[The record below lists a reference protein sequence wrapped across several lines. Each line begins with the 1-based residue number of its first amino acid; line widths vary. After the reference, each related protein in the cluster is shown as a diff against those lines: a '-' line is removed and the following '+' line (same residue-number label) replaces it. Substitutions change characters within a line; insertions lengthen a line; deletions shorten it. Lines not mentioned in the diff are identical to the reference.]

1 MPTWSNIYFQN
12 SASPL
17 MEQMILFHDNIM
29 FIMMMILTM
38 VFIMMMNI
46 SMNKFNNMKLIE
58 NQKIEIIW
66 TMIPM
71 IILIYIAIPSLH
83 LLYLSD
89 ETMNPSITIKI
100 IGHQWYW
107 SYEYSDFKNYQF
119 DSYMIKDNN
128 LNNFRIMDVDNRT
141 IVPMKI
147 YIRSLIS
154 SSDVIHA
161 WTIPA
166 LAVKADALPSR
177 INQLLFYT
185 NRPGIFFGQCSEI
198 CGVNHSF
205 MPICI
210 ESINNSSFI
219 KWMKNF

>member
-29 FIMMMILTM
+29 FIMMMILIL
-38 VFIMMMNI
+38 VFIMMINI
-46 SMNKFNNMKLIE
+46 LMNKFNNLKMNE

-71 IILIYIAIPSLH
+71 FILIYIAIPSLH

-89 ETMNPSITIKI
+89 ETMKPSITIKI
-100 IGHQWYW
+100 IGNQWYW
-107 SYEYSDFKNYQF
+107 SYEYSDFKNMSF
-119 DSYMIKDNN
+119 DSYMINKNSM
-128 LNNFRIMDVDNRT
+128 NNFRIMDVDNRT
-141 IVPMKI
+141 IIPMKI

-161 WTIPA
+161 WTIPT
-166 LAVKADALPSR
+166 LAIKVDALPSR
-177 INQLLFYT
+177 INQSLFYV
-185 NRPGIFFGQCSEI
+185 NRPGLFFGQCSEI

-210 ESINNSSFI
+210 ESIKNINFI
-219 KWMKNF
+219 KWMMN